1 MSEKLFNSY
10 TDPIPNLRFDIHQI
24 PVEQNGQS
32 FIYFYDQMGYATQDF
47 ALPQDAEPIL
57 SLISGSRSVNE
68 ILKFSSEE
76 VTKEQVLGY
85 VRFLDGH
92 CLLDSKYFR
101 EQAELIENEYEQSEV
116 HQSATTGSSY
126 PTDPEELKTFFDE
139 AFENYSQ
146 SEAVNSAKALY
157 APHIDLRVGMET
169 YVKAFSSIRN
179 LKPKKVVILAT
190 SHYASAYGDFYSNK
204 PFILSNKDF
213 NLVNGVVKT
222 DKKAISLI
230 KEQTQHDDIFGT
242 SFHDRAHRI
251 EHSIELPLL
260 ILNHIWSHE
269 FEIIPILVGGFD
281 DLFYAEDGYLAHQ
294 IEAFTYVLNQQF
306 NNEDTF
312 YLISGDLAHFG
323 RKFGDQQPANE
334 LFDEV
339 EEFDNSFLKSAVE
352 NSTNS
357 MLKLMKTE
365 YDPYRVCGFPPLY
378 TFLNAFPDLNGKVLH
393 RQLWDESERESAV
406 SFGSILYN

>member
-10 TDPIPNLRFDIHQI
+10 TDPIPNLRFDIQQI

-32 FIYFYDQMGYATQDF
+32 FIYFYDQMGYATPDF

-92 CLLDSKYFR
+92 CLLDSEYFR
-101 EQAELIENEYEQSEV
+101 EHAELIEDVYESSEI
-116 HQSATTGSSY
+116 HQTKTSGSSF
-126 PTDPEELKTFFDE
+126 PTDPEELKAFFNE
-139 AFENYSQ
+139 AFEKYPK
-146 SEAVNSAKALY
+146 SEAVTSSKALY
-157 APHIDLRVGMET
+157 APHIDFRVGMET

-179 LKPKKVVILAT
+179 LKPNKVVILAT
-190 SHYASAYGDFYSNK
+190 SHYAGAYGDFYSNK

-213 NLVNGVVKT
+213 DLVNGTVKT
-222 DKKAISLI
+222 DKKAVSLI
-230 KEQTQHDDIFGT
+230 KEQTAHDDIFGT
-242 SFHDRAHRI
+242 SFNDRAHRI

-269 FEIIPILVGGFD
+269 FEIIPVLVGGFD
-281 DLFYAEDGYLAHQ
+281 DLFYSENGYLAHQ
-294 IEAFTYVLNQQF
+294 IDAFTYLLNQQL
-306 NNEDTF
+306 NDQDTF

-323 RKFGDQQPANE
+323 KKFGDQQSASK
-334 LFDEV
+334 LFDKAED
-339 EEFDNSFLKSAVE
+339 FDERFLKAGSE
-352 NSTNS
+352 NNS
-357 MLKLMKTE
+357 KKMLALIKKE
-365 YDPYRVCGFPPLY
+365 YDPYRICGFPPLY
-378 TFLNAFPDLNGKVLH
+378 TFLNAFPDLKGKILH
-393 RQLWDESERESAV
+393 RQLWDETERESAV
-406 SFGSILYN
+406 SFGSILFN